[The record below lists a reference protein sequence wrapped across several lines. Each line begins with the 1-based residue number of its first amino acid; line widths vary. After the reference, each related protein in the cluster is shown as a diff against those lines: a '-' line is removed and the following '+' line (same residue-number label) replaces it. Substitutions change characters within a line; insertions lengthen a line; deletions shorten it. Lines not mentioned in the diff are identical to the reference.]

1 MNKIV
6 YIIIFKGIAIY
17 LLFLGYFKLY
27 TILNSVYPR
36 IELINKSTDISVLLI
51 WLIIAFALFFAKITI
66 DKDEKK

>member
-17 LLFLGYFKLY
+17 LLFLGYFKLD